1 MSLFFLMMSIPFLIA
16 TYYFFTYLSINYYA
30 VAGASPKDKIPL
42 MLSTDNILYL
52 IGLLIVFPI
61 GFKLFTIGL
70 GLERDRD

>member
-42 MLSTDNILYL
+42 MLSTDNIL
-52 IGLLIVFPI
+52 
-61 GFKLFTIGL
+61 
-70 GLERDRD
+70 